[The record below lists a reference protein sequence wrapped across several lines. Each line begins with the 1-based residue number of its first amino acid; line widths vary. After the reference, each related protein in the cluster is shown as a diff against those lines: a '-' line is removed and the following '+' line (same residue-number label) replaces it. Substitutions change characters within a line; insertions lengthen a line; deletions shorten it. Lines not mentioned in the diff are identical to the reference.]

1 MLAVDACQHPDNP
14 HALAQPSYSHL
25 MRPRTALVL
34 LAVLP
39 TLSWGSASVG
49 AQTPQPPSLGEVLA
63 GSPAAD
69 WRPLDP
75 DNTLYVELP
84 GGRVIIEL
92 SPDFSPRHVANVRA
106 LARAHY
112 WDGAAIVR
120 VQDDYVAQWGWSD
133 STAHPHGNAVDTIA
147 QAEFD
152 RAVGSLPFTTL
163 PDPDSYA
170 SFTGFTNGFPAGRD
184 STGRT
189 WMLHC
194 YGAVGVAR
202 GSSPDN
208 GSGRELYVVIGQ
220 SPRHLDRNVAMVGR
234 VVSGIEL
241 LSALPRGTG
250 PLGFYARAAE
260 RAPIKSIRLAAELPA
275 AERTPLE
282 ALRTESG
289 TFEKVIESRRF
300 RREEW
305 FVQPTGHINVCN
317 VPLPVR
323 LATAR

>member
-1 MLAVDACQHPDNP
+1 
-14 HALAQPSYSHL
+14 
-25 MRPRTALVL
+25 MRSGTALVL
-34 LAVLP
+34 LAILP
-39 TLSWGSASVG
+39 MLPWGRASLG
-49 AQTPQPPSLGEVLA
+49 AQTPSLGEILA
-63 GSPAAD
+63 ASPTAD

-75 DNTLYVELP
+75 DNTLYLELP

-112 WDGAAIVR
+112 WDGAAIAR

-133 STAHPHGNAVDTIA
+133 STAHPHGDAVDAIDL
-147 QAEFD
+147 AEYD
-152 RAVGSLPFTTL
+152 RVAGSLPFTPL

-170 SFTGFTNGFPAGRD
+170 PFTGFTNGFPSGRD

-220 SPRHLDRNVAMVGR
+220 SPRHLDRNVAMIGR
-234 VVSGIEL
+234 VVRGIEL

-250 PLGFYARAAE
+250 ALGFYATAAE
-260 RAPIKSIRLAAELPA
+260 RTPITSIRVAAELPA

-282 ALRTESG
+282 ALRTESS
-289 TFEKVIESRRF
+289 TFQKVIASRRF

-323 LATAR
+323 PMTAR

>member
-1 MLAVDACQHPDNP
+1 MRSGI
-14 HALAQPSYSHL
+14 ALA
-25 MRPRTALVL
+25 L
-34 LAVLP
+34 LATIAVLP
-39 TLSWGSASVG
+39 WGRAEIG
-49 AQTPQPPSLGEVLA
+49 AQTPSLGEILSA
-63 GSPAAD
+63 SPAAD

-75 DNTLYVELP
+75 ENTLYIQLP
-84 GGRVIIEL
+84 AGRVIIEL

-112 WDGAAIVR
+112 WDGVQVTR

-133 STAHPHGNAVDTIA
+133 SVAHPKGDAVDAID
-147 QAEFD
+147 QAEYE
-152 RAVGSLPFTTL
+152 RAAGSLPFTPL

-170 SFTGFTNGFPAGRD
+170 PFTGFTNGFPAARD
-184 STGRT
+184 SAGTT

-202 GSSPDN
+202 GSAPDN
-208 GSGRELYVVIGQ
+208 GSGRDLYVVIGQ
-220 SPRHLDRNVAMVGR
+220 SPRHLDRNVAMIGR

-250 PLGFYARAAE
+250 ALGFYATPAE
-260 RAPIKSIRLAAELPA
+260 RTPITSIRTGSDLPA
-275 AERTPLE
+275 AERAPLE
-282 ALRTESG
+282 ALRTGSG
-289 TFEKVIESRRF
+289 TFKKVIESRRF

-305 FVQPTGHINVCN
+305 FVQPTGRINVCN

-323 LATAR
+323 AKTAR

>member
-1 MLAVDACQHPDNP
+1 MRSAI
-14 HALAQPSYSHL
+14 ALA
-25 MRPRTALVL
+25 L
-34 LAVLP
+34 LA
-39 TLSWGSASVG
+39 TLSTLPSGSASVG
-49 AQTPQPPSLGEVLA
+49 AQTPHTPSLGEILA
-63 GSPAAD
+63 AAPAAD

-75 DNTLYVELP
+75 ANTLYVELP

-92 SPDFSPRHVANVRA
+92 SPDFSPLHVANVRA

-112 WDGAAIVR
+112 WDGAAMVR
-120 VQDDYVAQWGWSD
+120 VQDDYVAQWGWPD
-133 STAHPHGNAVDTIA
+133 STAHPHGAAVDTIA
-147 QAEFD
+147 HAEYD
-152 RAVGSLPFTTL
+152 RAAGSLPFTRL

-170 SFTGFTNGFPAGRD
+170 PFTGFTNGFPAGRD
-184 STGRT
+184 SAGRNSTGRT

-234 VVSGIEL
+234 VVRGIEL

-250 PLGFYARAAE
+250 PLGFYAKAAE
-260 RAPIKSIRLAAELPA
+260 RVPIASIRLASELPA
-275 AERTPLE
+275 AERTSLE
-282 ALRTESG
+282 VLRTESG
-289 TFEKVIESRRF
+289 TFQKVIASRRF

-323 LATAR
+323 PMTAR

>member
-1 MLAVDACQHPDNP
+1 
-14 HALAQPSYSHL
+14 
-25 MRPRTALVL
+25 
-34 LAVLP
+34 
-39 TLSWGSASVG
+39 
-49 AQTPQPPSLGEVLA
+49 
-63 GSPAAD
+63 
-69 WRPLDP
+69 
-75 DNTLYVELP
+75 
-84 GGRVIIEL
+84 
-92 SPDFSPRHVANVRA
+92 VANVRA

-133 STAHPHGNAVDTIA
+133 STAHPHGDAVDTIT
-147 QAEFD
+147 QAEYD
-152 RAVGSLPFTTL
+152 RVAGSLRFTLL

-170 SFTGFTNGFPAGRD
+170 PFTGFTNGFPAGRD

-220 SPRHLDRNVAMVGR
+220 SPRHLDRNVAMIGR
-234 VVSGIEL
+234 VVRGIEL

-250 PLGFYARAAE
+250 ALGFYATAAE
-260 RAPIKSIRLAAELPA
+260 RTPVTSIRVAAELPA

-282 ALRTESG
+282 ALRTESS
-289 TFEKVIESRRF
+289 TFQKVIASRRF
-300 RREEW
+300 RREAW

-323 LATAR
+323 PMTAR

>member
-1 MLAVDACQHPDNP
+1 M
-14 HALAQPSYSHL
+14 
-25 MRPRTALVL
+25 PRLTFGAPARRSRSGTALVL
-34 LAVLP
+34 LAILP
-39 TLSWGSASVG
+39 MLPWGGASIG
-49 AQTPQPPSLGEVLA
+49 AQTPSLGEILA

-75 DNTLYVELP
+75 DNTLYLELP

-112 WDGAAIVR
+112 WDGAAIAR

-133 STAHPHGNAVDTIA
+133 STAHPHGDAVDSID
-147 QAEFD
+147 QAEYD
-152 RAVGSLPFTTL
+152 RAAGSLPFTPL

-170 SFTGFTNGFPAGRD
+170 PFTGFTNGFPAGRD
-184 STGRT
+184 SAGTT

-220 SPRHLDRNVAMVGR
+220 SPRHLDRNVAMIGR

-250 PLGFYARAAE
+250 ALGFYATAAE
-260 RAPIKSIRLAAELPA
+260 RTPITSIRVAAELPA

-289 TFEKVIESRRF
+289 TFQKVIASRRF

-317 VPLPVR
+317 VPLSVRPVV
-323 LATAR
+323 AR

>member
-1 MLAVDACQHPDNP
+1 
-14 HALAQPSYSHL
+14 
-25 MRPRTALVL
+25 MRSGTALVL
-34 LAVLP
+34 LAILP
-39 TLSWGSASVG
+39 MLPWGRASVG
-49 AQTPQPPSLGEVLA
+49 AQTPSLGEILA

-75 DNTLYVELP
+75 DNTLYLQLP

-133 STAHPHGNAVDTIA
+133 SIAHPHGDAVDSIDL
-147 QAEFD
+147 AEYD
-152 RAVGSLPFTTL
+152 RAAGSLPFTPL

-170 SFTGFTNGFPAGRD
+170 PFTGFTNGFPAGRD

-208 GSGRELYVVIGQ
+208 VSGRELYVVIGQ
-220 SPRHLDRNVAMVGR
+220 SPRHLDRNVAMIGR
-234 VVSGIEL
+234 VVRGIEL

-250 PLGFYARAAE
+250 SLGFYATAAE
-260 RAPIKSIRLAAELPA
+260 RTPVTSIQVAAELPA

-282 ALRTESG
+282 VLRTESS
-289 TFEKVIESRRF
+289 TFQKVISSRRF

-323 LATAR
+323 PATAR

>member
-1 MLAVDACQHPDNP
+1 
-14 HALAQPSYSHL
+14 
-25 MRPRTALVL
+25 MRSGTALVL
-34 LAVLP
+34 LAILP
-39 TLSWGSASVG
+39 MFPWGRASAG
-49 AQTPQPPSLGEVLA
+49 AQTPSLGEILA
-63 GSPAAD
+63 ASPAAD

-75 DNTLYVELP
+75 DNTLYLELP

-133 STAHPHGNAVDTIA
+133 STAHPHGDAVGAI
-147 QAEFD
+147 D
-152 RAVGSLPFTTL
+152 RAEYDRVAGSLPFTPL

-170 SFTGFTNGFPAGRD
+170 PFTGFTNGFPAGRD

-220 SPRHLDRNVAMVGR
+220 SPRHLDRNVAMIGR
-234 VVSGIEL
+234 VVRGIEL

-250 PLGFYARAAE
+250 ALGFYATAAE
-260 RAPIKSIRLAAELPA
+260 RTPITSIRVASELPA

-289 TFEKVIESRRF
+289 TFQKVVASRRF

-323 LATAR
+323 AMTAR

>member
-1 MLAVDACQHPDNP
+1 
-14 HALAQPSYSHL
+14 
-25 MRPRTALVL
+25 MRSGAALVL
-34 LAVLP
+34 LAFFSMS
-39 TLSWGSASVG
+39 SWSSASAG
-49 AQTPQPPSLGEVLA
+49 AQSPSLGDILA
-63 GSPAAD
+63 ESPASD

-75 DNTLYVELP
+75 ENTLYLQLP

-92 SPDFSPRHVANVRA
+92 SPDFSPLHVANVRA

-133 STAHPHGNAVDTIA
+133 SAAHPHGDAVDAI
-147 QAEFD
+147 D
-152 RAVGSLPFTTL
+152 RAEYDRAAGSLPFSQL

-170 SFTGFTNGFPAGRD
+170 PFTGFTNGFPAGRD
-184 STGRT
+184 SLGTT

-202 GSSPDN
+202 GSPPDN

-220 SPRHLDRNVAMVGR
+220 SPRHLDRNVATIGR

-250 PLGFYARAAE
+250 PLGFYAMAAE
-260 RAPIKSIRLAAELPA
+260 RAPIASIQVAADLPA

-289 TFEKVIESRRF
+289 TFQKVIASRRF

-305 FVQPTGHINVCN
+305 FVHPTGHINVCN
-317 VPLPVR
+317 MPLPVR
-323 LATAR
+323 AVTGP